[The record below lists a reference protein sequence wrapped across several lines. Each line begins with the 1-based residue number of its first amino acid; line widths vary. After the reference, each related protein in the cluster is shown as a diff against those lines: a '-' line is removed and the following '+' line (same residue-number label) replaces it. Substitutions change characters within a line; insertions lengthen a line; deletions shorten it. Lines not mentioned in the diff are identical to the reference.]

1 MTPRVTLVAL
11 CGLLFIARPVATQ
24 TGSSDD
30 VTALLQRQTQ
40 ELMDAI
46 ATGDRAPWMR
56 YLDDR
61 VVYAAEDG
69 ATKSKD
75 DLITEI
81 RPFPKDIWGRIRVT
95 QFRSTRHGDT
105 AIANYISEEEEG
117 YFGQVLHA
125 RYLSTD
131 TWIRTPAGW
140 RLAASQV
147 LAVRE
152 DPPAIQL
159 PDERLDE
166 YVGAYALTDTVS
178 YTIRRE
184 GHALVG
190 VRTGRPAETLKVEL
204 PDCLFVP
211 GDPRI
216 RKIFQR
222 DAGGRITGFVERRE
236 SWDVTWRRRSNGG
249 APKPR
254 HYPSV

>member
-1 MTPRVTLVAL
+1 MTLRVALVAL
-11 CGLLFIARPVATQ
+11 CGLLFTPRPIATQ
-24 TGSSDD
+24 TGSSDE
-30 VTALLQRQTQ
+30 VTAVLQRQTQ
-40 ELMDAI
+40 ELVDAI
-46 ATGDRAPWMR
+46 AAGDRTPWTR

-69 ATKSKD
+69 TTKTKD
-75 DLITEI
+75 DLVAEI
-81 RPFPKDIWGRIRVT
+81 RPFPKEISGRIRIT
-95 QFRSTRHGDT
+95 RFRTIRHGDT
-105 AIANYISEEEEG
+105 AVANYISEEEEG

-147 LAVRE
+147 LAVRD

-166 YVGAYALTDTVS
+166 YVGTYALTDTVS

-190 VRTGRPAETLKVEL
+190 VRSGRPAETLKVEL

-211 GDPRI
+211 GDSRI
-216 RKIFQR
+216 RKIFRR
-222 DAGGRITGFVERRE
+222 DPRGRITGFVERRE
-236 SWDVTWRRRSNGG
+236 SWDISWPRRSNGG
-249 APKPR
+249 APNAR
-254 HYPSV
+254 Y

>member
-1 MTPRVTLVAL
+1 MTVRATLVAL
-11 CGLLFIARPVATQ
+11 CAVLFIARPATTQ

-46 ATGDRAPWMR
+46 AASDRAPWMH

-61 VVYAAEDG
+61 IVYAAEG
-69 ATKSKD
+69 GTTKSKD
-75 DLITEI
+75 DLIAEI

-95 QFRSTRHGDT
+95 RFRTTRHGDT

-131 TWIRTPAGW
+131 TWIRSPDGW

-159 PDERLDE
+159 TDERLDE
-166 YVGAYALTDTVS
+166 YVGTYALSDTVS

-190 VRTGRPAETLKVEL
+190 VRTGRPAQTLKVEL

-222 DAGGRITGFVERRE
+222 DAGGGITGFVERRE
-236 SWDVTWRRRSNGG
+236 SWDITWRRRSNDGG
-249 APKPR
+249 PQAR
-254 HYPSV
+254 H